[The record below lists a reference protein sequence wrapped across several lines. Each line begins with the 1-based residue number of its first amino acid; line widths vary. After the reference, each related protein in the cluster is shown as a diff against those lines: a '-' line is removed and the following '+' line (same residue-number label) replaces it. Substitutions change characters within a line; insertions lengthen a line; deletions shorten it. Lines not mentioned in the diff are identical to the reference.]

1 MKILLSFSI
10 FLGCIAGTM
19 LAEAQEAQFD
29 AELAA
34 RYKAEAETEA
44 EDLLLRFQS
53 SVKPRYQTAYEDYLY
68 DLQIIAQTG
77 RAPDNEALYDDLRV
91 MSNNETF
98 IYADS
103 QD

>member
-1 MKILLSFSI
+1 M
-10 FLGCIAGTM
+10 M
-19 LAEAQEAQFD
+19 AQNQIE
-29 AELAA
+29 
-34 RYKAEAETEA
+34 AEAEAEA
-44 EDLLLRFQS
+44 EDLLQRFQS

-68 DLQIIAQTG
+68 DLQVIAQTG

-91 MSNNETF
+91 KNNNEIF

>member
-1 MKILLSFSI
+1 MKILLSCSI
-10 FLGCIAGTM
+10 LWAGIAG
-19 LAEAQEAQFD
+19 AVSAGAQEVQFD

-34 RYKAEAETEA
+34 RYQAEAEAEA
-44 EDLLLRFQS
+44 EDLLQRFQS

-68 DLQIIAQTG
+68 DLQLIAQTG

-91 MSNNETF
+91 MNNNETF

>member
-1 MKILLSFSI
+1 MKILLSCSI
-10 FLGCIAGTM
+10 LWAGIAG
-19 LAEAQEAQFD
+19 AVSGGAQEVQFD

-34 RYKAEAETEA
+34 RYQAEAEAEA
-44 EDLLLRFQS
+44 EDLLQRFQS

-68 DLQIIAQTG
+68 DLQVIAQTG

-91 MSNNETF
+91 MNNNEIF